1 VASAESLRL
10 EDVKVMDMY
19 SIQGLAVAAALA
31 SGAAA
36 TSVQSAVEEWID
48 FAITFEQ
55 MQ

>member
-1 VASAESLRL
+1 MTL
-10 EDVKVMDMY
+10 
-19 SIQGLAVAAALA
+19 ALA
-31 SGAAA
+31 AAA